1 MSTATR
7 IIPENAPGANPSNIG
22 SLAGIFNPNSIAVI
36 LADDRPT
43 AIGEKMLETV
53 LSSAFRGPKFVIRGD
68 NASTSEQPL
77 YATLSE
83 APGQVDLAIVIAS
96 PHAAPAL
103 VEECVARR
111 VKGVLLLSSGFGHP
125 GSDCVRASRRMQ
137 AVLKGSATR
146 VVGPNSLGVMV
157 PPLRLNATPGLPMP
171 LSGTVAVLSESATL
185 GKFLLDWSYKNIVG
199 FSAFA
204 CLGSMLDVS
213 WGNLIDYFGRDPN
226 TKTIIIQMSCVGDAR
241 SLISAAREVAL
252 AKPVIVM
259 KTGRG
264 EAAIR
269 AVAWNSRCMLS
280 DDSVLA
286 AAFRRVGVLHVDSLE
301 DLFYAADALSKQ
313 PRPQGPR
320 LMVVGNAD
328 GAAVLA
334 GDMVVRSGVQL
345 VSPTPESRARM
356 AALLPLENHVDDVIG
371 DGSCETYLRAVQIA
385 AEDPNCDGLL
395 VLMTP
400 SAMTHPQ
407 QAAELLVELGGS
419 SSKPILLS
427 YMSTVD
433 TAAAQATAARACIP
447 TFSSPAIAA
456 RVFQYMWRYSY
467 DLQALY
473 QTPITHH
480 GAEEFASRKLS
491 RELLEN
497 ARREGRNSL
506 SHEELRQVL
515 QAYEIETRE
524 TATGEGRTYEAKL
537 GSRIDPQ
544 FGPILIFGSADR
556 GKHAYGDAV
565 VGLPPLNATLARL
578 MLEQS
583 NFYKAIGELE
593 STLLDKLQALVV
605 RFSELIVEQRWIKEL
620 EINPLIIHRGQV
632 IAAASRCE
640 LYGTQVADDE
650 LPRPAIRPYP
660 VQYVSSW
667 TMKNGE
673 QVNIRP
679 IRSEDEPLMVKFHEG
694 LSDESVYLR
703 YFQHVKLSVRTA
715 HERLARVCFLDYDR
729 EIGLLAE
736 HLDPSTNDTRAV
748 AIGTLQKM
756 FPKSEG
762 EVAVLVSDD
771 CHGQGLGKELIA
783 RLVSFARDE
792 QLQVVSATTMVEN
805 YGMTAIFKRLGFKL
819 STDEDQLVTAK
830 LFLTLPS

>member
-1 MSTATR
+1 
-7 IIPENAPGANPSNIG
+7 
-22 SLAGIFNPNSIAVI
+22 
-36 LADDRPT
+36 
-43 AIGEKMLETV
+43 
-53 LSSAFRGPKFVIRGD
+53 
-68 NASTSEQPL
+68 
-77 YATLSE
+77 
-83 APGQVDLAIVIAS
+83 
-96 PHAAPAL
+96 
-103 VEECVARR
+103 
-111 VKGVLLLSSGFGHP
+111 
-125 GSDCVRASRRMQ
+125 
-137 AVLKGSATR
+137 
-146 VVGPNSLGVMV
+146 
-157 PPLRLNATPGLPMP
+157 
-171 LSGTVAVLSESATL
+171 VLSESATL
-185 GKFLLDWSYKNIVG
+185 SKFLLDWSNKHIVG

-204 CLGSMLDVS
+204 CMGSMLDVS
-213 WGNLIDYFGRDPN
+213 WGNLIDYFGSDPD

-269 AVAWNSRCMLS
+269 AVTWNSRCVLS

-286 AAFRRVGVLHVDSLE
+286 AAFRRVGVLYVDSLE

-313 PRPQGPR
+313 PRPRGPR
-320 LMVVGNAD
+320 LVVVGNAD

-334 GDMVVRSGVQL
+334 GDMVARSGVRL

-356 AALLPLENHVDDVIG
+356 ADLLPQENHVDDAIG
-371 DGSCETYLRAVQIA
+371 DGSCDTYLKAVEIA

-400 SAMTHPQ
+400 SVMTHPHR
-407 QAAELLVELGGS
+407 AAELLVEVSGS

-427 YMSTVD
+427 YMSTVE

-473 QTPITHH
+473 QTPITHQ
-480 GAEEFASRKLS
+480 GTEGVASRKLS
-491 RELLEN
+491 RELLEG

-506 SHEELRQVL
+506 SHKESRQIL
-515 QAYEIETRE
+515 EAYGIETRE
-524 TATGEGRTYEAKL
+524 TATDEGRIYEAKL

-556 GKHAYGDAV
+556 GKHTYGDAV
-565 VGLPPLNATLARL
+565 IGLPPLNATLARL
-578 MLEQS
+578 MLEQG
-583 NFYKAIGELE
+583 NFYNAIGELD

-605 RFSELIVEQRWIKEL
+605 RFSELIVEQRWIKEF
-620 EINPLIIHRGQV
+620 EINPLTIHRGQV
-632 IAAASRCE
+632 IATASRCE
-640 LYGTQVADDE
+640 LHGTQVADDE

-660 VQYVSSW
+660 VQYVSAW
-667 TMKNGE
+667 TMKNGG

-679 IRSEDEPLMVKFHEG
+679 IRAEDEPLMVKFHEG

-703 YFQHVKLSVRTA
+703 YFQQVKLSVRTA

-736 HLDPSTNDTRAV
+736 YSDPSTNDTRVV

-762 EVAVLVSDD
+762 EVAVLVSDGF
-771 CHGQGLGKELIA
+771 HGQGLGKELIA

-792 QLQVVSATTMVEN
+792 RLQVVYATTMAEN
-805 YGMTAIFKRLGFKL
+805 YAMTAIFRRLGFQL

-830 LFLTLPS
+830 LFLTRIPS

>member
-1 MSTATR
+1 
-7 IIPENAPGANPSNIG
+7 
-22 SLAGIFNPNSIAVI
+22 
-36 LADDRPT
+36 
-43 AIGEKMLETV
+43 
-53 LSSAFRGPKFVIRGD
+53 
-68 NASTSEQPL
+68 
-77 YATLSE
+77 
-83 APGQVDLAIVIAS
+83 
-96 PHAAPAL
+96 
-103 VEECVARR
+103 
-111 VKGVLLLSSGFGHP
+111 
-125 GSDCVRASRRMQ
+125 
-137 AVLKGSATR
+137 
-146 VVGPNSLGVMV
+146 
-157 PPLRLNATPGLPMP
+157 
-171 LSGTVAVLSESATL
+171 
-185 GKFLLDWSYKNIVG
+185 
-199 FSAFA
+199 
-204 CLGSMLDVS
+204 
-213 WGNLIDYFGRDPN
+213 
-226 TKTIIIQMSCVGDAR
+226 
-241 SLISAAREVAL
+241 
-252 AKPVIVM
+252 
-259 KTGRG
+259 
-264 EAAIR
+264 
-269 AVAWNSRCMLS
+269 
-280 DDSVLA
+280 
-286 AAFRRVGVLHVDSLE
+286 
-301 DLFYAADALSKQ
+301 
-313 PRPQGPR
+313 
-320 LMVVGNAD
+320 
-328 GAAVLA
+328 
-334 GDMVVRSGVQL
+334 
-345 VSPTPESRARM
+345 
-356 AALLPLENHVDDVIG
+356 
-371 DGSCETYLRAVQIA
+371 
-385 AEDPNCDGLL
+385 
-395 VLMTP
+395 
-400 SAMTHPQ
+400 
-407 QAAELLVELGGS
+407 
-419 SSKPILLS
+419 
-427 YMSTVD
+427 
-433 TAAAQATAARACIP
+433 
-447 TFSSPAIAA
+447 
-456 RVFQYMWRYSY
+456 MWRYSY

-506 SHEELRQVL
+506 SHEESRQVL
-515 QAYEIETRE
+515 QAYGIETGE
-524 TATGEGRTYEAKL
+524 NATGEERIYEAKL

-583 NFYKAIGELE
+583 NFYWAIGELD

-605 RFSELIVEQRWIKEL
+605 SFSELIVEQRWIKEL
-620 EINPLIIHRGQV
+620 EINPLIIHREQV
-632 IAAASRCE
+632 IAAASHCE
-640 LYGTQVADDE
+640 LHGTQVADDE

-667 TMKNGE
+667 TMKNGK

-679 IRSEDEPLMVKFHEG
+679 IRAEDEPLMVKFHEG

-736 HLDPSTNDTRAV
+736 HRDLSTNDTRAV

-830 LFLTLPS
+830 LFLTRTLPS

>member
-7 IIPENAPGANPSNIG
+7 IIPESAPGANPSNIG

-171 LSGTVAVLSESATL
+171 LGGTVAVLSESATL

-213 WGNLIDYFGRDPN
+213 WGNLIDYFGSDPN

-356 AALLPLENHVDDVIG
+356 AALLPLENHVDDAIG
-371 DGSCETYLRAVQIA
+371 DGGCETYLRAVQIA

-515 QAYEIETRE
+515 QAYGIETRE

-583 NFYKAIGELE
+583 NFYKAIGELD

-679 IRSEDEPLMVKFHEG
+679 IRAEDEPLMVKFHEG

-792 QLQVVSATTMVEN
+792 QLQIVSATTMVEN